1 MPKPPVLVSAC
12 LFGLNSRYDANNRLN
27 EELLEQL
34 KGRCIV
40 PVCPEQ
46 LGGLPTPRPP
56 AYLGGASGEQIL
68 EGRARIINEAG
79 RDVTQEFIRGAYET
93 LLIAEKLGVKEAY
106 LKAKSPSCGMGAF
119 HGVTAALLL
128 KNGIEVHSVD

>member
-34 KGRCIV
+34 KSRCIV

-68 EGRARIINEAG
+68 DGRARIINEAG

-128 KNGIEVHSVD
+128 RNGIEVHSVD